1 MQFEEFI
8 HRVQEQTGLPGEQAT
23 TLTGAVLET
32 LGERVDRKV
41 WNGVVA
47 QLPRELKEY
56 VLARADVTDRYQLEE
71 FYNRVGARAD
81 LKYTDAMER
90 TRQVMSVLRE
100 SISEGEWNNLVDSLP
115 GREYG
120 PLFGEASSGPTRN
133 P

>member
-8 HRVQEQTGLPGEQAT
+8 RRVQEQTGLPGEQAT
-23 TLTGAVLET
+23 TVTRAVLET

-81 LKYTDAMER
+81 LKYTDAVER

-100 SISEGEWNNLVDSLP
+100 AISEGEWNNIVDSLP
-115 GREYG
+115 GREYRQ
-120 PLFGEASSGPTRN
+120 LFGEAPSGQTGN